1 MAIAAS
7 PEASSPADPGRGS
20 LWAIILAR
28 TGEDVR
34 QCVHCWRCEAEQR
47 PEVDLSFS
55 EVLQAAARD
64 SRRALENQTIWL
76 HGNAQ
81 PGEVQCHSGLDVG
94 SILQVLQ
101 QEARLR
107 GLAPSASH
115 PSD

>member
-7 PEASSPADPGRGS
+7 PEASSPAVPGRGS
-20 LWAIILAR
+20 LRAIILAR

-34 QCVHCWRCEAEQR
+34 QCTHCWRCEAEQQSK
-47 PEVDLSFS
+47 VDLSYG
-55 EVLQAAARD
+55 EVLQAAGRD
-64 SRRALENQTIWL
+64 PSRALENMTIWF
-76 HGNAQ
+76 HGVPQ
-81 PGEVQCHSGLDVG
+81 PGEVQCPSGLDVG

-107 GLAPSASH
+107 GVAPSASH